1 MKENDG
7 EYFPVPDGGEHKKR
21 SGRRNEEAESQAE
34 RNFGCHLTG
43 LLNVQV
49 WLPAQLHHVPYIPL
63 RTERGAEKHPLE
75 KRSQCTQ
82 RIRKS
87 HDQGYGRH

>member
-43 LLNVQV
+43 L
-49 WLPAQLHHVPYIPL
+49 
-63 RTERGAEKHPLE
+63 
-75 KRSQCTQ
+75 
-82 RIRKS
+82 
-87 HDQGYGRH
+87 

>member
-1 MKENDG
+1 MENI
-7 EYFPVPDGGEHKKR
+7 FLVPDGGEHKRR
-21 SGRRNEEAESQAE
+21 SGRRNKEAESQAE

-43 LLNVQV
+43 LLNVQL
-49 WLPAQLHHVPYIPL
+49 WLPAQLHYVPYIPL
-63 RTERGAEKHPLE
+63 CIERGTEKHPLE

-87 HDQGYGRH
+87 HD